1 MRNMK
6 KGETRIMKKK
16 LLFILLS
23 LTASSFLLFGCGNKE
38 EEEVVSYDLVAY
50 QQDQLCESCY
60 YVQTGDGFYPVAPG
74 TLALGE
80 NESAIATQV
89 NNNRMA
95 WYGLDDNQI
104 PTLYKNQSLV
114 FCTVNQIPSS
124 WVFERY
130 EDLGYTIG
138 IRGLAANSAGRY
150 ESVLDGYTLHPMS
163 TAYTQLSALANGT
176 IVGIDRI
183 GATQINSNYVS
194 RGGTIT
200 GLSKDQVYS
209 VDVYQGSVYVNTNMT
224 ADTHAFASFELYE
237 TTDYSYNQ
245 SNYVT
250 IKIPDYFVSG
260 YYYINGAGMFKY
272 VANDSSQGI
281 SGVNFNTPYYV
292 GYDESGN
299 LITAEQQKQMKE
311 QEVTEVEKAS
321 ENNAWMFTQSID
333 TSMENLSI
341 VITYS
346 DMAKVEATDIV
357 AAQLE
362 LSSQNGS
369 TSGETDMVN
378 EPKAILTSPNGET
391 YEFTSSATEGN
402 SLSVDV
408 QMPISGDWIVSMT
421 GMENKIF
428 NITSNIGSGHSNSI
442 LHSGNGSAQMN
453 YYLSTAIKDAVFDFT
468 WENTERACT
477 IEIIGPDGTK
487 YDATEETEGEI
498 LSSGYGSMSM
508 RLGQCIAGNYTIK
521 ITGEELGRV
530 RCVTSQYEANT
541 EDDGAIVGGDEAETE
556 DEDTDN
562 EPEDDS
568 EDEEDEEDEE

>member
-1 MRNMK
+1 
-6 KGETRIMKKK
+6 MKKK
-16 LLFILLS
+16 
-23 LTASSFLLFGCGNKE
+23 FLLTMFTLIASVTMLTGCNKE
-38 EEEVVSYDLVAY
+38 KEVVVSYDLVPY
-50 QQDQLCESCY
+50 QLDQLCESTY

-74 TLALGE
+74 TMTVGE
-80 NESAIATQV
+80 SEGAIAEQV
-89 NNNRMA
+89 NNNRMV

-114 FCTVNQIPSS
+114 FCTANQIPAS

-138 IRGLAANSAGRY
+138 VRALTANSAGRY
-150 ESVLDGYTLHPMS
+150 ETVLDGYTLHPMS
-163 TAYTQLSALANGT
+163 SAYTQLSSLANGT

-183 GATQINSNYVS
+183 GATQINNNYVS

-200 GLSKDQVYS
+200 GLAKDQVYS

-224 ADTHAFASFELYE
+224 ADTHAFSSYELYE

-292 GYDESGN
+292 GYDEDGN

-311 QEVTEVEKAS
+311 QEVTEVEKIN
-321 ENNAWMFTQSID
+321 EGNEWKFTQSID
-333 TSMENLSI
+333 TSMENLNI
-341 VITYS
+341 TITYS
-346 DMAKVEATDIV
+346 DMATVKEKETV

-362 LSSQNGS
+362 LSTQGIDNSS
-369 TSGETDMVN
+369 EEVPVSGPEA
-378 EPKAILTSPNGET
+378 KLTAPDGT
-391 YEFTSSATEGN
+391 QYDFISSATDGN
-402 SLSVDV
+402 FLSVNV
-408 QMPISGDWIVSMT
+408 EMPISGDWLVSMK
-421 GMENKIF
+421 GMENKTF
-428 NITSNIGSGHSNSI
+428 NITSNIGSGHSNSV
-442 LHSGNGSAQMN
+442 LHSGNGTAEMT

-468 WENTERACT
+468 WENTEHACT

-487 YDATEETEGEI
+487 YDVTEETEGEV
-498 LSSGYGSMSM
+498 LSSSYGHTSM
-508 RLGQCIAGNYTIK
+508 RLGQCIAGNYLIK

-530 RCVTSQYEANT
+530 RCVTKSYEENKDQNK
-541 EDDGAIVGGDEAETE
+541 EDNSENEENSE
-556 DEDTDN
+556 DEEN
-562 EPEDDS
+562 KDDS
-568 EDEEDEEDEE
+568 EDKEKEDEE

>member
-1 MRNMK
+1 
-6 KGETRIMKKK
+6 MKKK
-16 LLFILLS
+16 
-23 LTASSFLLFGCGNKE
+23 FLLTLFTLIVSVTMLTGCNKE

-50 QQDQLCESCY
+50 QIDQLCESTY
-60 YVQTGDGFYPVAPG
+60 YVQTGDGFYPVTPG
-74 TLALGE
+74 TMTVGE
-80 NESAIATQV
+80 NEGAIAEQV
-89 NNNRMA
+89 NNNRMV

-114 FCTVNQIPSS
+114 FCTANQIPAS

-138 IRGLAANSAGRY
+138 IRALTPNSAGRY
-150 ESVLDGYTLHPMS
+150 ETVLDGYTLHPMS
-163 TAYTQLSALANGT
+163 SAYTQLSSLANGT

-183 GATQINSNYVS
+183 GATQINNNYVS

-200 GLSKDQVYS
+200 GLAKDQVYS

-224 ADTHAFASFELYE
+224 ADTHAFSSYELYE

-292 GYDESGN
+292 GYDEDGN

-311 QEVTEVEKAS
+311 QEVTEVEKIN
-321 ENNAWMFTQSID
+321 EGNEWKFTQSID
-333 TSMENLSI
+333 TSMENLNI
-341 VITYS
+341 TITYS
-346 DMAKVEATDIV
+346 DMATVKETETV

-362 LSSQNGS
+362 LSTQGMDN
-369 TSGETDMVN
+369 TSEEVPVSVP
-378 EPKAILTSPNGET
+378 EAKLTAPDGT
-391 YEFTSSATEGN
+391 QYDFISSATDGN
-402 SLSVDV
+402 FLSVNV
-408 QMPISGDWIVSMT
+408 EMPISGDWLVLIK
-421 GMENKIF
+421 GMENKTF
-428 NITSNIGSGHSNSI
+428 DITSNIGSGHSNSV
-442 LHSGNGSAQMN
+442 LHSGNGTAEMT

-468 WENTERACT
+468 WENTEHACT

-487 YDATEETEGEI
+487 YDVTEETEGEV
-498 LSSGYGSMSM
+498 LSSSYGHTSM
-508 RLGQCIAGNYTIK
+508 RLGQCIAGNYLIK

-530 RCVTSQYEANT
+530 RCVTKSY
-541 EDDGAIVGGDEAETE
+541 EDDKEQ
-556 DEDTDN
+556 N
-562 EPEDDS
+562 KEDDS
-568 EDEEDEEDEE
+568 EDKEDSEDEENKDDSEDEDKEDE